1 MTGLSSREVED
12 RIQRGL
18 DNVQVNSSTRT
29 VKEIVKENV
38 FTYFN
43 LIFTVLGI
51 LLVIVGSFKD
61 LSFMLIVLANTVI
74 GIAQEIR
81 SKQTLDKL
89 KLLKMPKSHV
99 VRDGREKEVAVEKLV
114 LDDII
119 ILRAGSQIPA
129 DAQVVEGSVQVNEAL
144 ITGESDEI
152 TKPAGAGLLSGSFVV
167 SGECLARLTAV
178 GRDSYIS
185 KLTLEATKDKKTE
198 ESEMI
203 KSLDKMVRV
212 IGIIIIPVGAVL
224 LVQEWFVLEGG
235 FRDSVISMV
244 AAVLGMI
251 PEGLYMTASI
261 AMVISAMR
269 LARRDVLVQNM
280 KCIETLA
287 RVDVLCVDKTGTITE
302 NEMKVDGFQIMDES
316 GDEDRIVRMIGDLVG
331 QQNKDN
337 VTMAAMQN
345 FFTEKSG
352 RMAEMICPFSSKYKY
367 CGVSYGQNNFV
378 LGAPEFVLRESFDRY
393 GDYVNQMS
401 EKGYRVLA
409 FAQVG
414 EAPKGQPLSTRAHL
428 LALIFLTNPIRKAAK
443 ETFGFFADNGVDIKV
458 ISGDNPVTVSN
469 VALEAGILGAENYID
484 ARQLVNERA
493 IYEAVDRYTVFGRVT
508 PEQKRMFV
516 KALKRR
522 GKTVGMTGDGVND
535 ILALRDADCSV
546 AMASGSEAASNA
558 AQLVL
563 MDSDFAK
570 MPSVVAEGRRVV
582 NNIQKAA
589 TLYLTKNIFSLFL
602 ALFSVINVLS
612 YPLTPSQITLI
623 SMFTIGIPSFV
634 VSLEPN
640 KSLIKGKFLTN
651 VFKTAAPAGITTF
664 ISVSSL
670 VIFGEVFEINKE
682 CISTSSTMLVA
693 LVGFMILAKVLSPAS
708 KLHVA
713 LIAAMVIG
721 MGYCV
726 LFMPEMFGISSI
738 SMQAAMLLVVFL
750 IATEA
755 VFRYIYKF
763 VGLFANIGSKKRRR
777 RKH

>member
-43 LIFTVLGI
+43 LIFTVLGV

-269 LARRDVLVQNM
+269 LARRA
-280 KCIETLA
+280 CAEH
-287 RVDVLCVDKTGTITE
+287 
-302 NEMKVDGFQIMDES
+302 EMYRNSCACRRSLRGQDRHHNGERNES
-316 GDEDRIVRMIGDLVG
+316 GR
-331 QQNKDN
+331 
-337 VTMAAMQN
+337 
-345 FFTEKSG
+345 
-352 RMAEMICPFSSKYKY
+352 
-367 CGVSYGQNNFV
+367 
-378 LGAPEFVLRESFDRY
+378 
-393 GDYVNQMS
+393 
-401 EKGYRVLA
+401 
-409 FAQVG
+409 
-414 EAPKGQPLSTRAHL
+414 LSDH
-428 LALIFLTNPIRKAAK
+428 
-443 ETFGFFADNGVDIKV
+443 G
-458 ISGDNPVTVSN
+458 
-469 VALEAGILGAENYID
+469 
-484 ARQLVNERA
+484 
-493 IYEAVDRYTVFGRVT
+493 
-508 PEQKRMFV
+508 
-516 KALKRR
+516 
-522 GKTVGMTGDGVND
+522 
-535 ILALRDADCSV
+535 
-546 AMASGSEAASNA
+546 
-558 AQLVL
+558 
-563 MDSDFAK
+563 
-570 MPSVVAEGRRVV
+570 
-582 NNIQKAA
+582 
-589 TLYLTKNIFSLFL
+589 
-602 ALFSVINVLS
+602 
-612 YPLTPSQITLI
+612 
-623 SMFTIGIPSFV
+623 
-634 VSLEPN
+634 
-640 KSLIKGKFLTN
+640 
-651 VFKTAAPAGITTF
+651 
-664 ISVSSL
+664 
-670 VIFGEVFEINKE
+670 
-682 CISTSSTMLVA
+682 
-693 LVGFMILAKVLSPAS
+693 
-708 KLHVA
+708 
-713 LIAAMVIG
+713 
-721 MGYCV
+721 
-726 LFMPEMFGISSI
+726 
-738 SMQAAMLLVVFL
+738 
-750 IATEA
+750 
-755 VFRYIYKF
+755 
-763 VGLFANIGSKKRRR
+763 
-777 RKH
+777 

>member
-1 MTGLSSREVED
+1 
-12 RIQRGL
+12 
-18 DNVQVNSSTRT
+18 
-29 VKEIVKENV
+29 
-38 FTYFN
+38 
-43 LIFTVLGI
+43 
-51 LLVIVGSFKD
+51 
-61 LSFMLIVLANTVI
+61 
-74 GIAQEIR
+74 
-81 SKQTLDKL
+81 
-89 KLLKMPKSHV
+89 MPKSHV

-337 VTMAAMQN
+337 ITMAARQN

-352 RMAEMICPFSSKYKY
+352 RMAEMICPF
-367 CGVSYGQNNFV
+367 
-378 LGAPEFVLRESFDRY
+378 
-393 GDYVNQMS
+393 
-401 EKGYRVLA
+401 
-409 FAQVG
+409 
-414 EAPKGQPLSTRAHL
+414 L
-428 LALIFLTNPIRKAAK
+428 LNINT
-443 ETFGFFADNGVDIKV
+443 
-458 ISGDNPVTVSN
+458 
-469 VALEAGILGAENYID
+469 AE
-484 ARQLVNERA
+484 
-493 IYEAVDRYTVFGRVT
+493 
-508 PEQKRMFV
+508 
-516 KALKRR
+516 
-522 GKTVGMTGDGVND
+522 
-535 ILALRDADCSV
+535 
-546 AMASGSEAASNA
+546 
-558 AQLVL
+558 
-563 MDSDFAK
+563 
-570 MPSVVAEGRRVV
+570 
-582 NNIQKAA
+582 
-589 TLYLTKNIFSLFL
+589 
-602 ALFSVINVLS
+602 
-612 YPLTPSQITLI
+612 
-623 SMFTIGIPSFV
+623 
-634 VSLEPN
+634 
-640 KSLIKGKFLTN
+640 
-651 VFKTAAPAGITTF
+651 
-664 ISVSSL
+664 
-670 VIFGEVFEINKE
+670 
-682 CISTSSTMLVA
+682 
-693 LVGFMILAKVLSPAS
+693 
-708 KLHVA
+708 
-713 LIAAMVIG
+713 
-721 MGYCV
+721 
-726 LFMPEMFGISSI
+726 
-738 SMQAAMLLVVFL
+738 
-750 IATEA
+750 
-755 VFRYIYKF
+755 
-763 VGLFANIGSKKRRR
+763 
-777 RKH
+777 